1 MQTQQISI
9 SKEIADRL
17 EVLARYTNRSQ
28 EELITSAIE
37 SYIENEF
44 AEISLIHES
53 LAQAN
58 NGEFATDSEAQDA
71 FNKCGV
77 TPKSTEF

>member
-1 MQTQQISI
+1 MHTEQISI

-17 EVLARYTNRSQ
+17 EDLARYTNRSQ
-28 EELITSAIE
+28 EELTTSAIE

-58 NGEFATDSEAQDA
+58 NGEFATDSEVEEA
-71 FNKCGV
+71 FEKRPSRSSSHD
-77 TPKSTEF
+77 T

>member
-1 MQTQQISI
+1 MHTEQISI
-9 SKEIADRL
+9 SKEIAERL
-17 EVLARYTNRSQ
+17 EDLARYTNRSQ

-37 SYIENEF
+37 SYTENEF

-58 NGEFATDSEAQDA
+58 NGEFATDAEVQNA
-71 FNKCGV
+71 FRKVNQL
-77 TPKSTEF
+77 

>member
-1 MQTQQISI
+1 MQTKQISI

-17 EVLARYTNRSQ
+17 EDLARYTNRSQ

-58 NGEFATDSEAQDA
+58 NGEFATDSEVQNA
-71 FNKCGV
+71 FSKCGI